1 MYALCDA
8 NSFYAS
14 CEKVFDPSI
23 RNKPVVV
30 LTNNDGCICAAC
42 GIAKRLGIGKKFVPY
57 FQVAQQLRQ
66 AGAVIRSSNYELYA
80 DLSQKMMDV
89 CANFAP
95 EQHIYSID
103 ECFLKFSHCEQLF
116 AASPSNTGSQIS
128 WFEQARKIR
137 RAVWTDV
144 RLPIGVGI
152 GSTPTLA
159 KAANHAAKRLPGFRG
174 VAVICNE
181 QQRQH
186 ILSQMAVNDVWGIGS
201 RLAGKLNIMGINTAL
216 QLANTT
222 PSIMRKSFSV
232 VMERTIR
239 ELNGEVCLSWDEVR
253 ANKKE
258 IFSTRSF
265 GQRITHVDELRLA
278 LSRHAAI
285 AAEKAR
291 KQHSLVKQMVT
302 FASSSPHD
310 DDYYKQSQLQRFVV
324 PSNDSRYICKAAAE
338 AAERIY
344 RPGVAFYR
352 CGVGLLELIDESS
365 YQFDLF
371 EHSKD
376 NPKLMR
382 CIDKVNQRYGDE
394 TLQLAGQG
402 IARPWTMKRQFLS
415 PQYTTRWRD
424 IPKIQC

>member
-57 FQVAQQLRQ
+57 FQVANELHK

-89 CANFAP
+89 CARFGP

-103 ECFLKFSHCEQLF
+103 ECFLKFNRCGSLF
-116 AASPSNTGSQIS
+116 SNANNGSD
-128 WFEQARKIR
+128 WFEHARKIR
-137 RAVWTDV
+137 RAVWQEV

-152 GSTPTLA
+152 APTPTLA
-159 KAANHAAKRLPGFRG
+159 KAANHAAKRLSGFRG
-174 VAVICNE
+174 IAIISNE
-181 QQRQH
+181 QQRQQ
-186 ILSQMAVNDVWGIGS
+186 ILTQMAVSDVWGIGS
-201 RLAGKLNIMGINTAL
+201 RLSKRLNIMGIDTAL
-216 QLANTT
+216 QLANSK
-222 PSIMRKSFSV
+222 PALMRKSFSV
-232 VMERTIR
+232 VVERIIR
-239 ELNGEVCLSWDEVR
+239 ELNGEVCLSWEAVR

-265 GQRITHVDELRLA
+265 GQRITELSELRLA
-278 LSRHAAI
+278 LARHAAI
-285 AAEKAR
+285 AAQKAR
-291 KQHSLVKQMVT
+291 AQKSLVKQMVI

-310 DDYYKQSQLQRFVV
+310 DNYYKQSQLQHFVI
-324 PSNDSRYICKAAAE
+324 PSNDSRFICQAASE
-338 AAERIY
+338 AAERIFLS
-344 RPGVAFYR
+344 GVAFYR
-352 CGVGLLELIDESS
+352 CGVGLLELVDEAS

-371 EHSKD
+371 ERSKD
-376 NPKLMR
+376 NPALMN
-382 CIDKVNQRYGDE
+382 CIDSINRRYGNE
-394 TLQLAGQG
+394 TMQLSGQG
-402 IARPWTMKRQFLS
+402 IARPWAMKRQFLS

-424 IPKIQC
+424 IPKIKC

>member
-42 GIAKRLGIGKKFVPY
+42 GIAKRLGVGKKFVPY
-57 FQVAQQLRQ
+57 FQVADQLHK
-66 AGAVIRSSNYELYA
+66 AGAIIRSSNYELYA

-89 CANFAP
+89 CAQFAP

-116 AASPSNTGSQIS
+116 AELATKSQTS
-128 WFEQARKIR
+128 WFEHARKIR
-137 RAVWTDV
+137 RAVWTQV
-144 RLPIGVGI
+144 RLPIGVGVGI
-152 GSTPTLA
+152 TPTLA
-159 KAANHAAKRLPGFRG
+159 KAANHASKRLPGFRG
-174 VAVICNE
+174 VAVIANE
-181 QQRQH
+181 QQRRN
-186 ILSQMAVNDVWGIGS
+186 ILGQMAVNDVWGIGS
-201 RLAGKLNIMGINTAL
+201 RLAKKLNFMGINTAL
-216 QLANTT
+216 QLANST
-222 PSIMRKSFSV
+222 PAIMRKSFSV

-265 GQRITHVDELRLA
+265 GQRVNSLDELRLA

-285 AAEKAR
+285 AVEKAR

-310 DDYYKQSQLQRFVV
+310 DDYYKQSQLQRFIV
-324 PSNDSRYICKAAAE
+324 PSNDTRYICQAAAQ
-338 AAERIY
+338 AAERIFY
-344 RPGVAFYR
+344 PGVKFYR

-371 EHSKD
+371 EQSKD
-376 NPKLMR
+376 NPNLMQ
-382 CIDKVNQRYGDE
+382 CIDQVNQRYGSE